1 MAAGDA
7 QRVWFPE
14 MLEELAAWWK
24 PDVTWEALGEFCGRM
39 MEMRK
44 AIREARGIEA
54 PLMYC
59 RECNKMETMDIP
71 GITMRSALFALK
83 KAGVLSDDQLQER
96 DRSWKRHQRK
106 NGLDG
111 YGKKKEKHNN
121 RLQTDGHTSRAN
133 QAGSGDSTGS
143 SEPK

>member
-14 MLEELAAWWK
+14 MLEELVAWWT
-24 PDVTWEALGEFCGRM
+24 PEVTWESLGDFCSRM
-39 MEMRK
+39 MKMRA
-44 AIREARGIEA
+44 AIREDRGIEA

-59 RECNKMETMDIP
+59 QKCDRMERMDVP
-71 GITMRSALFALK
+71 GITIRSALFALK
-83 KAGVLSDDQLQER
+83 KANALSDEQLQEL

-111 YGKKKEKHNN
+111 YGKKKKET
-121 RLQTDGHTSRAN
+121 QVDGQKSCAN
-133 QAGSGDSTGS
+133 HAGHR
-143 SEPK
+143 EPQ

>member
-24 PDVTWEALGEFCGRM
+24 PDATWEALGQFCSRM
-39 MEMRK
+39 MEMR
-44 AIREARGIEA
+44 ATIREDRGIKS

-59 RECNKMETMDIP
+59 RECDKTERMDVP
-71 GITMRSALFALK
+71 GITIRSALFALK
-83 KAGVLSDDQLQER
+83 KAEVLSDEQLQEL

-111 YGKKKEKHNN
+111 YGKKKETHD
-121 RLQTDGHTSRAN
+121 TGHKSCENHAV
-133 QAGSGDSTGS
+133 SGDATGS
-143 SEPK
+143 SAPR

>member
-14 MLEELAAWWK
+14 MLEELVAWWK

-44 AIREARGIEA
+44 AIRENRGIEP

-59 RECNKMETMDIP
+59 GEWDRMERMDVP
-71 GITMRSALFALK
+71 GITIRSALFALK
-83 KAGVLSDDQLQER
+83 KAGVVSDEQLQEL
-96 DRSWKRHQRK
+96 DRSWQRHQRT

-111 YGKKKEKHNN
+111 YGKKKEKHDTRHKSCEN
-121 RLQTDGHTSRAN
+121 H
-133 QAGSGDSTGS
+133 AGSGDATGS
-143 SEPK
+143 SAPK